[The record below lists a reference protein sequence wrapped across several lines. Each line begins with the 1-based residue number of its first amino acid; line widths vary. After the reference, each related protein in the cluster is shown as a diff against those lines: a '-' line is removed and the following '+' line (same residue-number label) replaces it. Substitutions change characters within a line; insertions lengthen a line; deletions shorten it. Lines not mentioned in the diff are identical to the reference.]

1 MEAVPVAQVAAA
13 VKKNKVVYTQLII
26 VLIELDLLLMD
37 VLMLKR
43 KKYSE
48 NEIRNDCIRIII
60 SINEK
65 CKEQDR
71 LLPY

>member
-48 NEIRNDCIRIII
+48 NKIRNDCIRIII